1 MRGGGRGRRLNALLA
16 LLRDLLLM
24 RRGPQDLPYSP
35 PLLAGLCVVAVLVD
49 HALAAALVDGGA
61 PTLRVLFSLAVLVGL
76 PALALGMAN
85 LQARWVQTATAL
97 VATGIVFSL
106 VALPVV
112 AGVGRLPEDPS
123 QLTPAQVI
131 FGWLSIALLAW
142 QVAVKGSIF
151 RHALGVPLRAGVLL
165 AIAFFAIELVLGI
178 ALFGSRSA

>member
-1 MRGGGRGRRLNALLA
+1 LNALLA

-35 PLLAGLCVVAVLVD
+35 PLLAALCVLSVLVD
-49 HALAAALVDGGA
+49 HALAAALVEGGA
-61 PTLRVLFSLAVLVGL
+61 PTLRVLFSLSVLVGL
-76 PALALGMAN
+76 PALALAMAN
-85 LQARWVQTATAL
+85 LSARWVQTATAL

-106 VALPVV
+106 FALPIVS
-112 AGVGRLPEDPS
+112 GVGELPEDPS
-123 QLTPAQVI
+123 KLTRSQMVFA
-131 FGWLSIALLAW
+131 WLSMALLAW